1 MNRIACSLLVAASVL
16 APAARAWADDAPTK
30 EQIEAAKK
38 AYNEGKQLHDAGKLG
53 EAVEKFKESYRLSKN
68 AVLLYNIAF
77 TLDENKQ
84 SDDALFY
91 YRKFLSDAPANASQ
105 RSEVEAR
112 VKALENAKLATEMA
126 TKPDEAGAAKPEP
139 AAAKHSASAFK
150 ADDFQHTV
158 VEDAPPGKPLD
169 ISATVPEGSDVS
181 VILFYRAAGQPDF
194 TQKPMKWHG
203 KDLVA
208 RIPAGAVTGSS
219 IQYYIEVKDLSGA
232 KVTSSGKPTEPN
244 LINLDAS
251 AQEHTFADFTDD
263 VPVKEPAK
271 HHDDEDPM
279 HGSSG
284 SVTATS
290 DDNMTATGDGF
301 MDAGSKKFEY
311 TKWSVTAGAIAFIG
325 VGVMFDLMAGKQAD
339 ALVSDSTRAS
349 CTPHCTFDG
358 YDVDLQNAGER
369 DQMMSR
375 VGLGIGIAAA
385 VGAGYLWYRDLT
397 GHHHAESK
405 VVVAPSIGQN
415 FHGAAAAV
423 RF

>member
-1 MNRIACSLLVAASVL
+1 MNRIACSLIVAASVL
-16 APAARAWADDAPTK
+16 APCARAWADDAPTK

-38 AYNEGKQLHDAGKLG
+38 SFGEGKQLHDAGKLG
-53 EAVEKFKESYRLSKN
+53 EAIEKFKESYRLSKN
-68 AVLLYNIAF
+68 PVLLYNIAL

-84 SDDALFY
+84 TDDALFY
-91 YRKFLSDAPANASQ
+91 YRKFLSDAPADAAQ
-105 RSEVEAR
+105 RAEVESR
-112 VKALENAKLATEMA
+112 VKTLENAKLANEMA
-126 TKPDEAGAAKPEP
+126 AKPDDATAAKPE
-139 AAAKHSASAFK
+139 AAAPKKPATAFK
-150 ADDFQHTV
+150 ATDFSHNV
-158 VEDAPPGKPLD
+158 VEDAPPSKPLD
-169 ISATVPEGSDVS
+169 ISVTVPEGSDIS
-181 VILFYRAAGQPDF
+181 VILFYRAAGQQEF

-203 KDLVA
+203 KELVA
-208 RIPAGAVTGSS
+208 RIPAAAVTGSS
-219 IQYYIEVKDLSGA
+219 IQYYIDVKDLSGN
-232 KVTSSGKPTEPN
+232 KITSSGKSTEPN

-251 AQEHTFADFTDD
+251 APEHSFGDFTDD
-263 VPVKEPAK
+263 VAVKAPSK

-279 HGSSG
+279 HSSV
-284 SVTATS
+284 SASS
-290 DDNMTATGDGF
+290 DDNTSVTVMGDGF

-325 VGVMFDLMAGKQAD
+325 VGVMFDIMAGKQAD

-358 YDVDLQNAGER
+358 YDVDLQSAGER

-375 VGLGIGIAAA
+375 IGLGIGIAAA

-397 GHHHAESK
+397 GHHHASEAK
-405 VVVAPSIGQN
+405 VVVAPSVGQN